1 MRGEEGIARL
11 SGLVTGWMAWPF
23 ATVGA
28 RDGAFSF
35 GYVDFEE
42 MPGSCLT
49 ALAEAQRTKLKDRR
63 GVKTEVTGAW
73 KPGTR

>member
-1 MRGEEGIARL
+1 MRGEVGTARL

-35 GYVDFEE
+35 GYVDFEGDARE
-42 MPGSCLT
+42 MFDCFGRSSEHK
-49 ALAEAQRTKLKDRR
+49 AER
-63 GVKTEVTGAW
+63 
-73 KPGTR
+73 P